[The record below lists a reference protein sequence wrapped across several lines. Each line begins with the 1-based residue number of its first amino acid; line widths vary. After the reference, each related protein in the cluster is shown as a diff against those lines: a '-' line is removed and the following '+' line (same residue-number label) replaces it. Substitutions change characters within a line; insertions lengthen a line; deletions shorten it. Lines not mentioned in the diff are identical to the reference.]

1 MKEILTDQKVDFSDE
16 RTYYNPKFFDKI
28 ENNDEKYSKG
38 KETCYEKRNLVYFY
52 MKKDSTRKNYKQMRK
67 KQDRKKM

>member
-1 MKEILTDQKVDFSDE
+1 MTEILRSFGLKII
-16 RTYYNPKFFDKI
+16 PKKTKKQLKTNKQNL
-28 ENNDEKYSKG
+28 NNDEKSSKG
-38 KETCYEKRNLVYFY
+38 KETCYEKRNLEYLY

>member
-1 MKEILTDQKVDFSDE
+1 MTEILRSFGLETI
-16 RTYYNPKFFDKI
+16 PKKTKNQLKTNKQNL
-28 ENNDEKYSKG
+28 NNDEKYSKG

>member
-28 ENNDEKYSKG
+28 ENNDG
-38 KETCYEKRNLVYFY
+38 KKSTYTFKPKRV
-52 MKKDSTRKNYKQMRK
+52 DP
-67 KQDRKKM
+67 